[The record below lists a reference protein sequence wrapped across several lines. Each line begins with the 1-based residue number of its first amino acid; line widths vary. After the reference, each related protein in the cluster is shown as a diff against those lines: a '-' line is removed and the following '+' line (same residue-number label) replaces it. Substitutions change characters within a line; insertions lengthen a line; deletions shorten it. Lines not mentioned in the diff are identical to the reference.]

1 MTPEYLKEL
10 LPSLLN
16 ADFAGATNVRLLSL
30 ARTYAALCDLATF
43 DFPSGEYGTRKIW
56 LQRIDTL
63 FGVLRERCRRESDAA
78 LRCRMVH
85 AMYTLVCGTVSG
97 DVSKRKEVCFAMADE
112 LVRDCLGGNEKRSS
126 LRPDESEL
134 LIRTGVC
141 HCLID
146 LLYPGPDAGDEYLL
160 LLKRQISGWIA
171 EMNRDGSWSGVS
183 PDVALE
189 RIGVMNRYS
198 YAFLDKTNDSAV
210 KRSFEY
216 FRNSLPVPEDAAT
229 STKITSIL

>member
-97 DVSKRKEVCFAMADE
+97 DVSKRKGGCFAMADE

-141 HCLID
+141 HCLMTCFT
-146 LLYPGPDAGDEYLL
+146 PVRMPA
-160 LLKRQISGWIA
+160 
-171 EMNRDGSWSGVS
+171 
-183 PDVALE
+183 
-189 RIGVMNRYS
+189 
-198 YAFLDKTNDSAV
+198 TNICCS
-210 KRSFEY
+210 
-216 FRNSLPVPEDAAT
+216 
-229 STKITSIL
+229 

>member
-78 LRCRMVH
+78 LRCRMVRVRRR
-85 AMYTLVCGTVSG
+85 LE
-97 DVSKRKEVCFAMADE
+97 KERG
-112 LVRDCLGGNEKRSS
+112 L
-126 LRPDESEL
+126 
-134 LIRTGVC
+134 
-141 HCLID
+141 
-146 LLYPGPDAGDEYLL
+146 
-160 LLKRQISGWIA
+160 
-171 EMNRDGSWSGVS
+171 
-183 PDVALE
+183 
-189 RIGVMNRYS
+189 
-198 YAFLDKTNDSAV
+198 
-210 KRSFEY
+210 
-216 FRNSLPVPEDAAT
+216 FRNGRRTRPGLSRR
-229 STKITSIL
+229 

>member
-97 DVSKRKEVCFAMADE
+97 DVSKKERGLF
-112 LVRDCLGGNEKRSS
+112 RNGRRTRPDCLGG
-126 LRPDESEL
+126 
-134 LIRTGVC
+134 
-141 HCLID
+141 
-146 LLYPGPDAGDEYLL
+146 
-160 LLKRQISGWIA
+160 
-171 EMNRDGSWSGVS
+171 
-183 PDVALE
+183 
-189 RIGVMNRYS
+189 
-198 YAFLDKTNDSAV
+198 
-210 KRSFEY
+210 
-216 FRNSLPVPEDAAT
+216 
-229 STKITSIL
+229 

>member
-97 DVSKRKEVCFAMADE
+97 DVSKRKGGCFAMADE

-171 EMNRDGSWSGVS
+171 EMNRDGSWSGVMLRWS
-183 PDVALE
+183 V
-189 RIGVMNRYS
+189 
-198 YAFLDKTNDSAV
+198 SA
-210 KRSFEY
+210 
-216 FRNSLPVPEDAAT
+216 
-229 STKITSIL
+229 

>member
-78 LRCRMVH
+78 LPDGPCHVYARLRDRVRRR
-85 AMYTLVCGTVSG
+85 LE
-97 DVSKRKEVCFAMADE
+97 KERG
-112 LVRDCLGGNEKRSS
+112 L
-126 LRPDESEL
+126 
-134 LIRTGVC
+134 
-141 HCLID
+141 
-146 LLYPGPDAGDEYLL
+146 
-160 LLKRQISGWIA
+160 
-171 EMNRDGSWSGVS
+171 
-183 PDVALE
+183 
-189 RIGVMNRYS
+189 
-198 YAFLDKTNDSAV
+198 
-210 KRSFEY
+210 
-216 FRNSLPVPEDAAT
+216 FRNGRRTRPGLSRR
-229 STKITSIL
+229 